1 MIALLTQDAASVSLN
16 NAINTQSSVWAEIE
30 EGAMH
35 KSHEHKHKEH
45 HHHHHEYSHSLNI
58 IKRKVTVDQHL
69 GDTVVSPRVVL
80 VFEIITKLNLLTV

>member
-35 KSHEHKHKEH
+35 KAHEHKHKEH
-45 HHHHHEYSHSLNI
+45 HHHHHE
-58 IKRKVTVDQHL
+58 KEK
-69 GDTVVSPRVVL
+69 
-80 VFEIITKLNLLTV
+80 EKKEELTPAQALA